1 MNHNPPSKTTNK
13 LRSVKSRLMIS
24 CLLILLL
31 PSLAIGT
38 FAYGTAKNKVNEQLE
53 SMATTDIK
61 LISHMIDQFM
71 QATVAD
77 VNGLSQQLSPSTA
90 SQLLDTYKQNH
101 SEIEAAFYMQSNGTA
116 LYSSGSVKVDAE
128 SESSIFKQ
136 ALENKGTAVIM
147 EPYTSESSGN
157 TIAVVAEAS
166 SDGKA
171 VVAVMVSLQSLQQA
185 AGEVTIGANG
195 FVVIFSANGGMVV
208 SPPWNMNTSP
218 ADGTAGASPNGEPPA
233 DNPGEPPA
241 EDAGG
246 EPGGVMF
253 AGDSGQIEQ
262 VSPEGDTRSLIYI
275 TNELTGWK
283 IAGDRSPSEV
293 TKTAQPILYNTI
305 VVIVLS
311 TILGAFLMWFII
323 RSITK
328 PLKALTET
336 TQTIR
341 QGDLSRRVSVTS
353 KDEFGELGTTFNTM
367 VDSLR
372 SIVSGV
378 SHSAHQMIASSEQLS
393 ASADQTASATEHIAS
408 TIGDMADGASQQVD
422 IIEDNARTIRDVTGA
437 ITHIAARAQ
446 TAADTTT
453 QVSVKSAEGGQAVQ
467 NAVRQMG
474 HINHSVEGLAG
485 VIGGLVNTS
494 REIGQIIEAISDISQ
509 RTNLLALNAA
519 IEAARAG
526 EQGLG
531 FAVVAGEVRKLAEQ
545 SSKSTEKVAA
555 LIEAIR
561 EEIGNADASMQ
572 AAAGEVSEGVNVIR
586 TAGRLFAEIEQA
598 VGEVNSQV
606 HEVSTAAEQISN
618 GTKQVVKAIEDISA
632 VSQSTA
638 AGAQT
643 VSAATQQQLASMEDI
658 SSSSARLTRM
668 AEELQA
674 NVNKFKL

>member
-1 MNHNPPSKTTNK
+1 MNPNPPSKLKKK
-13 LRSVKSRLMIS
+13 LGSVRSRLILS

-38 FAYGTAKNKVNEQLE
+38 FAYGTAKNKVSEQLA
-53 SMATTDIK
+53 SMATTDIT
-61 LISHMIDQFM
+61 LVSHMIDQFM
-71 QATVAD
+71 QATIND
-77 VNGLSQQLSPSTA
+77 VNGLSGQISPPSA
-90 SQLLDTYKQNH
+90 SQLLEAYKQNH
-101 SEIEAAFYMQSNGTA
+101 SEIEAASYMQGDGTV
-116 LYSSGSVKVDAE
+116 LYSTGSVTADAE
-128 SESSIFKQ
+128 SDAYKQ
-136 ALENKGTAVIM
+136 AVENKGKAVIM
-147 EPYTSESSGN
+147 EPYTSENSGD
-157 TIAVVAEAS
+157 TVAMVAEAS
-166 SDGKA
+166 SDGKS
-171 VVAVMVSLQSLQQA
+171 VVAVVVNLQALQEA
-185 AGEVTIGANG
+185 VGEVKIGEQG

-208 SPPWNMNTSP
+208 SPPWNMNASSAEGA
-218 ADGTAGASPNGEPPA
+218 ADAVPTGEPPA
-233 DNPGEPPA
+233 DSAGEPPA
-241 EDAGG
+241 GEAGGG
-246 EPGGVMF
+246 EPGVMF
-253 AGDSGQIEQ
+253 TGDSGQIEQ
-262 VSPEGDTRSLIYI
+262 VSPEGETRNLIYI

-283 IAGDRSPSEV
+283 IGGDRSPSEV
-293 TKTAQPILYNTI
+293 TRAAKPILYNTI
-305 VVIVLS
+305 LVIALS
-311 TILGAFLMWFII
+311 TILGVFLMWFIV
-323 RSITK
+323 RSIMR

-341 QGDLSRRVSVTS
+341 QGDLSKRVSLTS

-372 SIVSGV
+372 SIVSEV
-378 SHSAHQMIASSEQLS
+378 SHSSHQMIASSEQLS
-393 ASADQTASATEHIAS
+393 VSADQTAAATEHIAS
-408 TIGDMADGASQQVD
+408 TIEDMADGAEQQVD

-446 TAADTTT
+446 TAADTTS
-453 QVSVKSAEGGQAVQ
+453 QVSAKSSEGGQAVQ

-474 HINHSVEGLAG
+474 HINHSVKSLAD
-485 VIGGLVNTS
+485 VIARLVDTS
-494 REIGQIIEAISDISQ
+494 REVGQIIEAISDISQ

-555 LIEAIR
+555 LIAAIR
-561 EEIGNADASMQ
+561 GEIGNADASMQ
-572 AAAGEVSEGVNVIR
+572 AAAGEVSEGVTVIR
-586 TAGRLFAEIEQA
+586 TAGRLFAEIEHA

-606 HEVSTAAEQISN
+606 HEVSTAAEQIAS

-638 AGAQT
+638 DGAQT

-658 SSSSARLTRM
+658 SSSAAHLTRM

-674 NVNKFKL
+674 NVDKFKL